1 MNGERGTAPHAPSD
15 AVDPV
20 ATESDDAVITRALR
34 RSSLIL
40 CVAGMIVGIL
50 VFFDVKTLFPTAPA
64 SPVSLAVAR
73 PRAYPPM
80 RVPHVPLVDV
90 TRAAGIT
97 FTHENGGSTEKLLP
111 EMMGGGCAFFDFDA
125 DGDQDLLLQNC
136 RRWDWDSR
144 PTEMPA
150 TPTLYRNDG
159 TGHFKDVTAGSGLDV
174 SLFGMGVACGDFD
187 NDGLVDVFLPA
198 VGEDRLFRNLG
209 SGRFVDVTSSAR
221 VAGDSDAWGTS
232 AGWFDYDNDGDLD
245 LFVCNY
251 VAWSREY
258 DVGQEFGQTGMGR
271 SYGRPQAF
279 EGSFSSLF
287 RNEGNGTFADVST
300 AAGIHVRNPAT
311 GVPAGKALAVTFHDF
326 DEDGWLDIVVANDFV
341 RNHFFH
347 NRGDGTFE
355 EIAETAG
362 VAYDFDGNARASM
375 GIDTAHFRNDDAVG
389 IAIGNYAN
397 WMTALL
403 VSYGDE
409 LRFTDEGNTSGL
421 GYDTVRELT
430 FGLFFVDYDLD
441 GRLDFFTA
449 NGHVL
454 DDIHR
459 VQTNQSFEQPP
470 VLSWNCGPEQATEFR
485 RVGGGECGPDIEQR
499 TVGRGASFADI
510 DGDGDIDLLVANLI
524 GPPRLFRNDHSLGH
538 HWLRF
543 RLRGTRC
550 NRDAIGAVVEVDLD
564 GCTLRREVMP
574 TRSYLSQ
581 VELPV
586 TFGLGDIDR
595 VRSVRIRWPDGS
607 RQEFH
612 DVATDRVYEFVQPL
626 SDVSE
631 ATRKTTPPRSG
642 TIETGSGPEAVA
654 GTLPPGSG

>member
-1 MNGERGTAPHAPSD
+1 MSVELRTADHAPSGP
-15 AVDPV
+15 VDPPT
-20 ATESDDAVITRALR
+20 AEQDDAVIGRALR
-34 RSSLIL
+34 RSSMIL
-40 CVAGMIVGIL
+40 AVAGLIVGIL
-50 VFFDVKTLFPTAPA
+50 VLFDVKTLFPKVPQP
-64 SPVSLAVAR
+64 SIPLATAR
-73 PRAYPPM
+73 PRTYPPLH
-80 RVPHVPLVDV
+80 VPHVPLVDV
-90 TRAAGIT
+90 TREAGIT
-97 FTHENGGSTEKLLP
+97 FKHENGGSAEKLLP
-111 EMMGGGCAFFDFDA
+111 EMMGGGCAFFDYDA

-136 RRWDWDSR
+136 RRWEWDPR
-144 PTEMPA
+144 PRESPTTPA
-150 TPTLYRNDG
+150 LYRNDG
-159 TGHFKDVTAGSGLDV
+159 TGHFDDVTAGSGLDV

-198 VGEDRLFRNLG
+198 VGPDRLFRNLG
-209 SGRFVDVTSSAR
+209 GGRFADVTESAG
-221 VAGDSDAWGTS
+221 VAGGIDPWGTS

-258 DVGQEFGQTGMGR
+258 DVAQEFGQTGMGR

-287 RNEGNGTFADVST
+287 RNDADGTFADVSA
-300 AAGIHVRNPAT
+300 AAGLHVRNPAT
-311 GVPAGKALAVTFHDF
+311 GVPAGKALAVTFFDF

-341 RNHFFH
+341 RNHLFH

-355 EIAETAG
+355 EIAEEAG

-375 GIDTAHFRNDDAVG
+375 GIDAAHFRNDRAVG

-403 VSYGDE
+403 VSSGAE
-409 LRFTDEGNTSGL
+409 LRFTDEGNTTGL
-421 GYDTVRELT
+421 GYDTLRELT

-449 NGHVL
+449 NGHIL

-470 VLSWNCGPEQATEFR
+470 VLSWNCGPEQVTEFR
-485 RVGGGECGPDIEQR
+485 RVGGAECGPDLER
-499 TVGRGASFADI
+499 RSVGRGASCADI
-510 DGDGDIDLLVANLI
+510 DGDGDLDLLVANLI
-524 GPPRLFRNDHSLGH
+524 GPPRLFRNEQTLGH

-543 RLRGTRC
+543 RLQGTRC

-564 GCTLRREVMP
+564 TCTLRREVMP

-581 VELPV
+581 IELPV
-586 TFGLGDIDR
+586 TFGLGTVDR
-595 VRSVRIRWPDGS
+595 VRAVRVRWPDGS
-607 RQEFH
+607 RQELRGV
-612 DVATDRVYEFVQPL
+612 DVDRCHEIVQPL
-626 SDVSE
+626 PSIPD
-631 ATRKTTPPRSG
+631 ASG
-642 TIETGSGPEAVA
+642 VGTLVRPCIMAEGVDARTGSSCRQ
-654 GTLPPGSG
+654 PGRG